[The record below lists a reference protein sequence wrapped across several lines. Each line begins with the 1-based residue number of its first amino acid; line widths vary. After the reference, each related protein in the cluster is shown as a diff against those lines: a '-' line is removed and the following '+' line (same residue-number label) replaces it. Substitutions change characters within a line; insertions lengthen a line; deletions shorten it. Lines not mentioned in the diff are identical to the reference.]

1 MRYSLLTMAGP
12 RTLMFLTYA
21 TRYLLWQALTDAEY
35 IMARL
40 YLLWLYL
47 LWQALTDAEY
57 IMARQPGDSRAQL
70 RVKNINVS
78 S

>member
-1 MRYSLLTMAGP
+1 
-12 RTLMFLTYA
+12 
-21 TRYLLWQALTDAEY
+21 
-35 IMARL
+35 MARL

-70 RVKNINVS
+70 RVKNINVRS
-78 S
+78 K

>member
-35 IMARL
+35 IMAR
-40 YLLWLYL
+40 
-47 LWQALTDAEY
+47 
-57 IMARQPGDSRAQL
+57 QPGDSRAQL
-70 RVKNINVS
+70 RVKNINVRS
-78 S
+78 K

>member
-35 IMARL
+35 IMAR
-40 YLLWLYL
+40 
-47 LWQALTDAEY
+47 
-57 IMARQPGDSRAQL
+57 QPGDSRAQL